1 VRETVAEISDGHGQP
16 ELAKPKQ
23 KKPGWLEK
31 RRQRRR
37 RRIVFEEIMGW
48 VLVPFLIY
56 FLYLGYKAMGGLP
69 PTVKEFLNELLGFVM
84 KGGK

>member
-1 VRETVAEISDGHGQP
+1 MTEISEVQP
-16 ELAKPKQ
+16 QAELTKPKRQ
-23 KKPGWLEK
+23 KIGWLEK
-31 RRQRRR
+31 RRMRRR

-69 PTVKEFLNELLGFVM
+69 PAVKEFLNEMLGFVM